1 MLTGVH
7 FLLTYTCTFECD
19 HCFLHCGP
27 HSEGTFTRDQLRSAF
42 EQIAEVSSITNVYF
56 EGGEPF
62 LFYPVMVEGIRMA
75 RAMGLDVGI
84 VTNAYWATSV
94 DDAKMWLKPLHV
106 LGIADL
112 SLSDDA
118 FHHGDGDDSPAKI
131 AYRAAKE
138 LGMPADTICIEGTS
152 VQNDVKKGTP
162 IIGGGVRFKGRAAE
176 KLVDGLPTRSWRELD
191 SCPHEDLENPG
202 RVHIDA
208 YGNVMMCQGLNIGNM
223 WKQPLASMIDEYNPH
238 DHPIAGPLLE
248 GGPALLA
255 ERFNITLGDEFVD
268 ECHFCYLTRK
278 NLVDRFPEY
287 LGPGQVYGL

>member
-1 MLTGVH
+1 MLSGVH

-27 HSEGTFTRDQLRSAF
+27 HAEGTFTRDQLRSAF

-62 LFYPVMVEGIRMA
+62 LFYPLMVEGVRMA

-84 VTNAYWATSV
+84 VTNAYWATSR
-94 DDAKMWLKPLHV
+94 DDARMWLRPLHA

-112 SLSDDA
+112 SLSNDA
-118 FHHGDGDDSPAKI
+118 FHYSDRDETPAEV
-131 AYRAAKE
+131 ALRAGRE
-138 LGMPADTICIEGTS
+138 LGMQSDTICIEGTS
-152 VQNDVKKGTP
+152 VETDIEKGTP

-176 KLVDGLPTRSWRELD
+176 KLVEGLPTRPWRELD

-202 RVHIDA
+202 RVHVDA
-208 YGNVMMCQGLNIGNM
+208 FGNVMMCQGLNMGNM
-223 WKQPLASMIDEYNPH
+223 WNQPLASIIEQYDPH
-238 DHPIAGPLLE
+238 DHPIAGPLLA

-255 ERFNITLGDEFVD
+255 ERFGFEPNDGYVD
-268 ECHFCYLTRK
+268 ECHFCYSVRK
-278 NLVDRFPEY
+278 QLVDRYPEH
-287 LGPGQVYGL
+287 LGPRLVYGL

>member
-27 HSEGTFTRDQLRSAF
+27 HSEGTFTRSQLRSAF
-42 EQIAEVSSITNVYF
+42 EQIADVSSITGVYF

-62 LFYPVMVEGIRMA
+62 LFYPLMLEGVRMA

-94 DDAKMWLKPLHV
+94 EDARMWLEPLHA
-106 LGIADL
+106 LGISDL

-118 FHHGDGDDSPAKI
+118 FHGGEAENTPAKL
-131 AYRAAKE
+131 AYSAARE
-138 LGMPADTICIEGTS
+138 LGMPADTICIEGTQ
-152 VQNDVKKGTP
+152 VQMDIEKGAP
-162 IIGGGVRFKGRAAE
+162 VIGGGVRFKGRAAE
-176 KLVDGLPTRSWRELD
+176 KLTEGLPARPSRELD

-208 YGNVMMCQGLNIGNM
+208 FGNVMMCQGLNIGNM
-223 WKQPLASMIDEYNPH
+223 WHQPLVQLLDQYDPH
-238 DHPIAGPLLE
+238 SHPIAGPLLA
-248 GGPALLA
+248 GGPVLLA
-255 ERFNITLGDEFVD
+255 ERNGLFVNDNYVD
-268 ECHFCYLTRK
+268 ECHLCYGIRK
-278 NLVDRFPEY
+278 QLLDRYPEH
-287 LGPGQVYGL
+287 LGPKQVYGL

>member
-1 MLTGVH
+1 MLTGIH

-27 HSEGTFTRDQLRSAF
+27 HSAGTFTREQLRAAF
-42 EQIAEVSSITNVYF
+42 EHIADVTSITNVYF

-62 LFYPVMVEGIRMA
+62 LFYPIMVEGIRMA

-84 VTNAYWATSV
+84 VSNAYWATSV
-94 DDAKMWLKPLHV
+94 DDAKMWLKPLQAI
-106 LGIADL
+106 GIADL

-118 FHHGDGDDSPAKI
+118 FHSGDADETPAKI
-131 AYRAAKE
+131 AFRAAQE

-152 VQNDVKKGTP
+152 VQTDTEKGTP

-176 KLVDGLPTRSWRELD
+176 KLVGGLPTRPWRELD

-202 RVHIDA
+202 RVHVDA
-208 YGNVMMCQGLNIGNM
+208 FGNVMICQGLNIGNM
-223 WKQPLASMIDEYNPH
+223 WNQPLASLIEEYNPH
-238 DHPIAGPLLE
+238 EHPIAGPLLE

-255 ERFNITLGDEFVD
+255 ERFGITHDDEFVD

-278 NLVDRFPEY
+278 KLVDRFPEY